1 MLTRRHWLSLA
12 LALAAKPAGAAEAV
26 EPVLA
31 ARELTLANA
40 GRFGQKCLLLRPT
53 RVPESVALP
62 LLLLFHGLG
71 ETESEALGIHAWFDR
86 YGLPQAYQRLC
97 SPPVA
102 RILPQQRYLSD
113 DRLRE
118 INEELRANPLPDVAL
133 VCPFTPNVLGK
144 NPSSPVL
151 DGYAKYI
158 EQIVLPAVRAAIPI
172 QDGSAHLGVDGVS
185 LGGYVA
191 LEVFSRKPEL
201 FGVVGSMQGA
211 FGPVLAE
218 VYARRIAEASSKY
231 GLRRVH
237 VTTSSFDPFR
247 DAAQRLAQRL
257 GERGVNA
264 TLTLAAGPHD
274 QTFLREAGTLEMLLY
289 QARALHQP

>member
-12 LALAAKPAGAAEAV
+12 LALAAKRAGAAES
-26 EPVLA
+26 VLA
-31 ARELTLANA
+31 ARELTLPNA

-53 RVPESVALP
+53 RVPEGVALP
-62 LLLLFHGLG
+62 LLVLFHGLG
-71 ETESEALGIHAWFDR
+71 ETERESLGIHAWFER
-86 YGLPQAYQRLC
+86 YGLPEAYQRLC

-102 RILPQQRYLSD
+102 RTLPQQRYLSD
-113 DRLRE
+113 ERLRE
-118 INEELRANPLPDVAL
+118 INQELSENPLPDVAL

-144 NPSSPVL
+144 SPSSPVL

-158 EQIVLPAVRAAIPI
+158 EQVVLPAVRAAIPI
-172 QDGSAHLGVDGVS
+172 QDGSARLGVDGVS

-211 FGPVLAE
+211 FGTQLAE
-218 VYARRIAEASSKY
+218 VYARRIAEASSKF
-231 GLRRVH
+231 GPRRVH

-257 GERGVNA
+257 AEHGVNA

-274 QTFLREAGTLEMLLY
+274 QTFLREAGTLEMLLF
-289 QARALHQP
+289 QARALHVA

>member
-12 LALAAKPAGAAEAV
+12 LALAAKRAGAAE
-26 EPVLA
+26 PMLA
-31 ARELTLANA
+31 ARQLTLTNA

-62 LLLLFHGLG
+62 LLVLFHGLG

-97 SPPVA
+97 APPVL
-102 RILPQQRYLSD
+102 RTLPQQRYLSD
-113 DRLRE
+113 ERLQE
-118 INEELRANPLPDVAL
+118 INQELSATPLPDVAL

-144 NPSSPVL
+144 SPSSPVL

-158 EQIVLPAVRAAIPI
+158 EQVVLPAVRAATPI
-172 QDGSAHLGVDGVS
+172 QDGSAHLGLDGVS

-211 FGPVLAE
+211 FGAQLAE
-218 VYARRIAEASSKY
+218 VYARRIAEASSKF
-231 GLRRVH
+231 GPRRVH

-257 GERGVNA
+257 GERGVNT

-274 QTFLREAGTLEMLLY
+274 QTFLREAGSLEMLLF
-289 QARALHQP
+289 QARALHQS